1 MKEYVENVYLR
12 ILSIISLLVEMD
24 EGITV
29 NELADRHGVTS
40 DIILEDLRN
49 IMECDELGLNIF
61 LLDEDEGD
69 EPEEFKKQ
77 LFMGE
82 YNDCYLAGILKNEQE
97 GYSVQLSAFEK
108 WLLELSMDENDKKQS
123 RHMQESIQVKKV
135 FGKTSS
141 QILGILSQISKAI
154 EEKQKIEIRYLIKQ
168 GEKVDYQIIPFKMVQ
183 FVDQEIY
190 YLLAVYQEKI
200 YFYRVD
206 KIIQVMNAKKYTNID
221 QNIERKMNEAIEE
234 FSKRWGMGKGDDEAF
249 EFEMIVYDEAFLPQR
264 LQKELIHRQYGKW
277 QKNKD
282 GSFTYVDK
290 VIGYDNL
297 KSWVMSLGSS
307 VKVIKPK
314 QLAEDIVKSAEL
326 RMQFYEP
333 LLEKE

>member
-29 NELADRHGVTS
+29 NELADRHGVTVN
-40 DIILEDLRN
+40 IILEDLK
-49 IMECDELGLNIF
+49 NIF
-61 LLDEDEGD
+61 YSDEIGGSIFPTNEEDETEGFM
-69 EPEEFKKQ
+69 EE
-77 LFMGE
+77 LFRGE
-82 YNDCYLAGILKNEQE
+82 HNDSYLFGSLKNEQE

-108 WLLELSMDENDKKQS
+108 WLLDLSLDPSYKEQTKY
-123 RHMQESIQVKKV
+123 MQESIQVKKV
-135 FGKTSS
+135 FGKISS
-141 QILGILSQISKAI
+141 EVLEILSQINKAI
-154 EEKQKIEIRYLIKQ
+154 EEKQIIEIRYLTKQ
-168 GEKVDYQIIPFKMVQ
+168 GEKVNYQIIPFRMVK

-190 YLLAVYQEKI
+190 YLLAVCEEEI
-200 YFYRVD
+200 FFYRVD
-206 KIIQVMNAKKYTNID
+206 KIIQVMNAKKYANIN
-221 QNIERKMNEAIEE
+221 QNIERKMNEMIEE
-234 FSKRWGMGKGDDEAF
+234 FSKRWGMGKGREAF
-249 EFEMIVYDEAFLPQR
+249 EFEMIVYDEAFLPER

-282 GSFTYVDK
+282 GSFTYIDK

-314 QLAEDIVKSAEL
+314 RLAEDIINSAKL

-333 LLEKE
+333 LLENSKK